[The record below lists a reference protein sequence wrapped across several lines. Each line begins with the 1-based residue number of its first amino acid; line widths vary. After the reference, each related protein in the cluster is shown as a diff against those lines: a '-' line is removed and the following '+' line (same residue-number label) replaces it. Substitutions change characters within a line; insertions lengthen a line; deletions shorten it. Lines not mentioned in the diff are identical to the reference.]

1 MRVGITMPPLSPT
14 GPVDRD
20 RRRHGQH
27 LGAALQNLAMVER
40 VHPVEVDGVAGEGAL
55 TPASALDA
63 LDLVIEIAP
72 LLTEEWLSCFRT
84 GRPIGAPPVRH
95 GPCRADRGLRLQP
108 GRISTAARAA

>member
-1 MRVGITMPPLSPT
+1 MRVGIIMPPLSPT

-27 LGAALQNLAMVER
+27 LGAALQNLVMVER

-63 LDLVIEIAP
+63 LDLAP
-72 LLTEEWLSCFRT
+72 GQWCYLDPEQLALL
-84 GRPIGAPPVRH
+84 AP
-95 GPCRADRGLRLQP
+95 
-108 GRISTAARAA
+108 AAS